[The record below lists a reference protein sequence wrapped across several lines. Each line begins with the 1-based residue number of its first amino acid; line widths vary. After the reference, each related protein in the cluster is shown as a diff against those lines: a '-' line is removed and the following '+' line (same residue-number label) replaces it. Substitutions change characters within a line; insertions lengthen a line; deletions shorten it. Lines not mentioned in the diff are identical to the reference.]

1 LSVTITGMSSSP
13 PPKTDATEEKPAKK
27 AGKGKLILIA
37 VPVVLLL
44 VGAGLWFTGILPH
57 MLGMDKQEEKVG
69 EAAKPVPPSY
79 LDIPEMIA
87 NLNNNMHKVAYV
99 KLSARVEI
107 PKPEDVEKVK
117 AALPRLQDMMQT
129 YLREMRPE
137 ELRGS
142 AGTYRLREELL
153 VRANVA
159 VAPAKISDV
168 LFTQMLVQ

>member
-1 LSVTITGMSSSP
+1 LSVTITSMSSSS

-27 AGKGKLILIA
+27 AGKSKLILIA

-69 EAAKPVPPSY
+69 EAPKPVPPSY

-153 VRANVA
+153 ARANVA
-159 VAPAKISDV
+159 VAPAKVSDV
-168 LFTQMLVQ
+168 LFTQLLVQ

>member
-1 LSVTITGMSSSP
+1 MSSP
-13 PPKTDATEEKPAKK
+13 PPPATETTEEKPAKK
-27 AGKGKLILIA
+27 AGKFKLILIA

-44 VGAGLWFTGILPH
+44 AGAGLWFTGILPH
-57 MLGMDKQEEKVG
+57 LLGMEKKEDKAG
-69 EAAKPVPPSY
+69 EVAKAVPPSY

-87 NLNNNMHKVAYV
+87 NLNNNMHKIAYV

-159 VAPAKISDV
+159 VAPAKVSDV
-168 LFTQMLVQ
+168 LFTQLLVQ

>member
-1 LSVTITGMSSSP
+1 MSSSP
-13 PPKTDATEEKPAKK
+13 PPKTDVTDEKPAKR

-44 VGAGLWFTGILPH
+44 VGAGLWFTDILPH
-57 MLGMDKQEEKVG
+57 MLGMDRQDEKVG

-159 VAPAKISDV
+159 VAPAKVSDV
-168 LFTQMLVQ
+168 LFTQLLVQ